1 MAPRPALLP
10 EMTMH
15 RRKQSMAPSLPN
27 PVDLCRFNKIMAGKI
42 FLHLEPESE
51 PCAGCTIFPFGLFDR
66 LQLVSR
72 TIVVDCC
79 LPVLFLADT
88 TDMPTT

>member
-1 MAPRPALLP
+1 MAPRTALLP

-27 PVDLCRFNKIMAGKI
+27 PVDLCRFNKIMAGKVSPI
-42 FLHLEPESE
+42 GTRIRTLRWMHH
-51 PCAGCTIFPFGLFDR
+51 FPFGLFSHFSSY
-66 LQLVSR
+66 LGP
-72 TIVVDCC
+72 IVVDCC